1 MATTVSE
8 QIVRE
13 APEIEAQKLALIESA
28 KALEAPELPAYQVAG
43 LTPEQLQ
50 AIELGQEGIGVYQPY
65 MDAAAAN
72 VGAGAHAIEQGIATL
87 QGADTRG
94 QFSAAQQAYN
104 QAMAPAQ
111 DMSRFQSDID
121 LATNMAVAGSS
132 ADLSQGRDLQMQGVD
147 LARSAAQQEG
157 FGTGAGTI
165 GTGIASLTGAA
176 QGYDPSM
183 VEAYMN
189 PYQNEVIQKAIDE
202 INRQGDIRRQE
213 LAGEAVRR
221 GAFGGSR
228 AAIQQAEFERNLM
241 DKRNQT
247 IAEMMM
253 GGYDTAQTAAMDAF
267 EQQQQRQLA
276 QGQALESAGTSQA
289 NIAAQQA
296 TAEQNAAQ
304 MAADVGQN
312 VAAQQISQAELMQ
325 SAGRNVADTAATGAN
340 IAATQSQTMQD
351 VGSGIADLAKG
362 QYDIGA
368 SMAAGIGEL
377 GGALSDAG
385 IQGAALGETAQQ
397 LAQTDVANLYGLGEV
412 QQLQQ
417 QAELDAL
424 RNTQLQEAYQPY
436 EQIAFQSDI
445 LTGAP
450 STQQTITQKATPD
463 PSIAQQAIGTG
474 AAIIGGT
481 KAAESAGVL

>member
-1 MATTVSE
+1 MATTVTE

-13 APEIEAQKLALIESA
+13 APEIEAKKLALLESA
-28 KALEAPELPAYQVAG
+28 QAMEMPELPDYQVAG
-43 LTPEQLQ
+43 QDPYQTKAYELGLEGVGAYLPYMTTAAENVDAGAA
-50 AIELGQEGIGVYQPY
+50 AIER
-65 MDAAAAN
+65 
-72 VGAGAHAIEQGIATL
+72 GIASL
-87 QGADTRG
+87 RGADTRG

-104 QAMAPAQ
+104 QAMTPAQ
-111 DMSRFQSDID
+111 DMSLFQSDID
-121 LATNMAVAGSS
+121 LASNMAISGSK
-132 ADLSQGRDLQMQGVD
+132 ADLAEGQNLQKQAVTD
-147 LARSAAQQEG
+147 ASSAAQQQG
-157 FGTGAGTI
+157 FETGASTI
-165 GTGIASLTGAA
+165 GTGITSLTGAA
-176 QGYDPSM
+176 EGYDPTT

-189 PYQNEVIQKAIDE
+189 PYQNEVIQKAIAE

-241 DKRNQT
+241 DKRNQA

-253 GGYDTAQTAAMDAF
+253 GGYDTAQAAAMDAF

-312 VAAQQISQAELMQ
+312 IAAQQISQAQLMQ

-385 IQGAALGETAQQ
+385 IQAAALGETAQQ
-397 LAQTDVANLYGLGEV
+397 LAQTDVANLYALGET
-412 QQLQQ
+412 QQLQK

-424 RNTQLQEAYQPY
+424 RNTELQNAYQPY
-436 EQIAFQSDI
+436 EELAFQSDI

-450 STQQTITQKATPD
+450 STQQTISQSARPD

-474 AAIIGGT
+474 VALVTGT
-481 KAAESAGVL
+481 KAAQNAGIL